1 MHGRLTTML
10 LAVAAAALM
19 VLADQASK
27 RWAEGELRAR
37 GSRALLGGTVVLRHA
52 ANHGIV
58 FGLYKGHLHPRK
70 QTLLTLYSA
79 ACSAVLALVLAM
91 RSLRQRAA
99 GGVDIMTVGLT
110 ALLAGSVGNLWD
122 RATRG
127 WVVDFIDVGLGDLRW
142 PAFNLADLY
151 LGAGLVL
158 CLVGLLRSARGSTQP
173 LR

>member
-1 MHGRLTTML
+1 MRGRFTTML

-27 RWAEGELRAR
+27 RWAETELRAR

-70 QTLLTLYSA
+70 RALLTLYSA
-79 ACSAVLALVLAM
+79 ACSAVLAVVLGM
-91 RSLRQRAA
+91 RLLRKRSAA
-99 GGVDIMTVGLT
+99 GWDVMTIGLT
-110 ALLAGSVGNLWD
+110 ALLAGSLGNLWD
-122 RATRG
+122 RAMRG
-127 WVVDFIDVGLGDLRW
+127 WVVDFIDVGLGDVRW
-142 PAFNLADLY
+142 PAFNLADFY

-158 CLVGLLRSARGSTQP
+158 CLVGLLGSARGAPQP